1 VETLGHA
8 GFTPMS
14 ISPLA
19 RRLDVAGPQ

>member
-1 VETLGHA
+1 LGHA

-19 RRLDVAGPQ
+19 RRLNVAGPQ